1 MKDIRQFKL
10 KSKLWVYPGKAAWHF
25 ITVPETQ
32 SKVIAARFGLLKRG
46 WGSLPV
52 EVLIGKTKWQT
63 SIFPDKKRKG
73 YLLPIKSEIR
83 KKESLVAGD
92 LLVLNLKIL
101 VTFD

>member
-1 MKDIRQFKL
+1 M

-32 SKVIAARFGLLKRG
+32 SKDIAARFGLLKRG

-73 YLLPIKSEIR
+73 YLLPVKSEIR
-83 KKESLVAGD
+83 KKESLEAGD
-92 LLVLNLKIL
+92 VLSISLNIL
-101 VTFD
+101 VSFD